1 MRKLFH
7 SQGNIHDRV
16 DKLRHE
22 LDEVQIALDKDPYSI
37 VLREEEVVYLTNF
50 SKTILD
56 EERFLKHKAKIE
68 WLREGDG
75 NLAYFHRSVKARLS
89 RSRTD
94 FTTDQNNVL
103 HEGNCVPIVFVNHY
117 TNFLG
122 VEGNVSYL
130 NTEGL
135 FIKCLSHHKADNM
148 VRGVL
153 DFEIR
158 SAMFSFGND
167 KVSGPD
173 GFTSVLFKKACDA
186 VDVEVCVAVRDLRS
200 MLPKR
205 CVVF

>member
-16 DKLRHE
+16 ERLRHE

-37 VLREEEVVYLTNF
+37 VLREEEVAYLTTF

-68 WLREGDG
+68 WLREGDC
-75 NLAYFHRSVKARLS
+75 NLTYFHRSVKARLS
-89 RSRTD
+89 RS
-94 FTTDQNNVL
+94 
-103 HEGNCVPIVFVNHY
+103 
-117 TNFLG
+117 

-135 FIKCLSHHKADNM
+135 FIKRPSNHKADNM
-148 VRGVL
+148 VCGVL

-158 SAMFSFGND
+158 SVIFSIGND
-167 KVSGPD
+167 KVSGPN
-173 GFTSVLFKKACDA
+173 GFTSVFFKKA
-186 VDVEVCVAVRDLRS
+186 
-200 MLPKR
+200 
-205 CVVF
+205 